1 MIRDIPAI
9 ILRPLLVG
17 LTLCL
22 AMVIAGC
29 VTTASKPIGNLKI
42 ESNTLESSLPQVGY
56 VTGDSNFSQYQR
68 YFQKVYESI
77 ADQWTMLAGQI
88 ERDQQ
93 DSGAHVVVEF
103 VLTSNGEVNMV
114 TVDFSSTSLTATL
127 ICKDAIYDRVPFEHW
142 PPEMLEAL
150 GPEQTVRITFIY
162 R

>member
-1 MIRDIPAI
+1 MICNYSAKTQ
-9 ILRPLLVG
+9 RPLIVG

-29 VTTASKPIGNLKI
+29 VTTASKPHGNLKI
-42 ESNTLESSLPQVGY
+42 ESDTLETPLPQVGY
-56 VTGDSNFSQYQR
+56 VTGDSNFSQYQP

-88 ERDQQ
+88 ERDQP

-114 TVDFSSTSLTATL
+114 TVDFSSASLTATL

-142 PPEMLEAL
+142 LPEMLEVL
-150 GPEQTVRITFIY
+150 GTEQTVRITFMY